1 MAKKKVNAPSSSSS
15 PPRPSQSK
23 KTVIYAAMAIIVVI
37 AIAIGLFMVNN
48 SGKNNNDLSNNK
60 LVESSRIAA
69 INKFENQFC
78 GNNTNPNS
86 NQYVTEYVL
95 PTRCEMPLGI
105 AVDSNTSKAW
115 YISTKNGMLGSYNIK
130 ENRFDQEHTIPIWK
144 SRQNPIDYSQVWTV
158 KVDPE
163 NNIWFTDEKQNSIW
177 RYNNLLKTFEFF
189 NIPGISESFGTTYPV
204 SLDFDSSGNIYF
216 VGIRSSSL
224 WFGNIKEM
232 KNGTSDGISEI
243 PIPLEGFAGI
253 DPDLISTGSLVVDE
267 NNNSVWLSM
276 LAFAKKG
283 IIFKY
288 DINSKTFE
296 VFNLPL
302 DLSSPVGIAL
312 ENNSNNTDLW
322 VTDHGTSIFYKL
334 DYSDRKITKF
344 VTSQASPRIFG
355 RNSTSEELATTT
367 TTIAPSAAYT
377 LPYWINKG
385 SNASIWFNEHTGNK
399 IAVFNPINM
408 TLIEY
413 WIPTQNA
420 LFGQCQPTNAK
431 NCGIANLLQFSI
443 GNNNEVWFSEWSENK
458 IGRVDTDKELPFS
471 VSSSEKEVT
480 IAKGKSA
487 EIKLNLKMTSS
498 SSSSDQTINMIKS
511 GIFTAT
517 GAFGKSTGSF
527 SEESFS
533 IAPGKSKQI
542 SFIFT
547 PSLDLK
553 SGEYTL
559 MVGAE
564 NNAISYL
571 KAIKINII

>member
-1 MAKKKVNAPSSSSS
+1 
-15 PPRPSQSK
+15 
-23 KTVIYAAMAIIVVI
+23 MAIIIVVVI
-37 AIAIGLFMVNN
+37 AIALYMDNN
-48 SGKNNNDLSNNK
+48 SGKNNNDLSSNK
-60 LVESSRIAA
+60 LAESSRIAA
-69 INKFENQFC
+69 IDKFENQFC
-78 GNNTNPNS
+78 GNNANPNS
-86 NQYVTEYVL
+86 NQYVSEYVL
-95 PTRCEMPLGI
+95 PSRCEMPLGI
-105 AVDSNTSKAW
+105 AVDNNASKVW
-115 YISTKNGMLGSYNIK
+115 YISTKNGVLGSYNIK

-144 SRQNPIDYSQVWTV
+144 SRQNPIDSSQVWTV
-158 KVDPE
+158 KVDRH

-177 RYNNLLKTFEFF
+177 KYNNLLKTFEFF

-216 VGIRSSSL
+216 VGIRSTSL
-224 WFGNIKEM
+224 WFGNITEM
-232 KNGTSDGISEI
+232 KNGTSDGISQI
-243 PIPLEGFAGI
+243 PIPLQGFAGI
-253 DPDLISTGSLVVDE
+253 DRDLISTGSLVVDE

-276 LAFAKKG
+276 LAFARKG
-283 IIFKY
+283 LIFKY

-296 VFNLPL
+296 VFNLPP
-302 DLSSPVGIAL
+302 DLRSPVGIAL
-312 ENNSNNTDLW
+312 ENKNNSDLW
-322 VTDHGTSIFYKL
+322 ITDHGTSIFYKL
-334 DYSDRKITKF
+334 NYSDRKITKF

-355 RNSTSEELATTT
+355 WNGTSEELGAS
-367 TTIAPSAAYT
+367 APSAAYT

-385 SNASIWFNEHTGNK
+385 SNGSIWFNEHTGNK
-399 IAVFNPINM
+399 IAVFNPVNM

-420 LFGQCQPTNAK
+420 LFGQCQPNNAK
-431 NCGIANLLQFSI
+431 NCGIANLLQFSV

-471 VSSSEKEVT
+471 ISSSEKEIT

-487 EIKLNLKMTSS
+487 EIKLNLKTTSS
-498 SSSSDQTINMIKS
+498 SSPSSDQTINMIKS
-511 GIFTAT
+511 GTFTAT
-517 GAFGKSTGSF
+517 GALGNSTGSF
-527 SEESFS
+527 SEELFS

-571 KAIKINII
+571 NAIKINII

>member
-1 MAKKKVNAPSSSSS
+1 LTKKKVNAPSSSS
-15 PPRPSQSK
+15 RPSKSK
-23 KTVIYAAMAIIVVI
+23 KNVIYAAMGIIVVI
-37 AIAIGLFMVNN
+37 AIAIGLFMDNN
-48 SGKNNNDLSNNK
+48 SGKNNNDDLSNNNNE
-60 LVESSRIAA
+60 LVENSRIAA
-69 INKFENQFC
+69 IDKFENQFC
-78 GNNTNPNS
+78 GNNSNPNS

-105 AVDSNTSKAW
+105 AVDNNASKVW
-115 YISTKNGMLGSYNIK
+115 YISTKNGTLGSYNIK
-130 ENRFDQEHTIPIWK
+130 ENRFDQERTIPIWK
-144 SRQNPIDYSQVWTV
+144 SRQNPIDSSQVWTV
-158 KVDPE
+158 KVDRE

-216 VGIRSSSL
+216 VGIRSTSL

-232 KNGTSDGISEI
+232 KNGTSDGISQI
-243 PIPLEGFAGI
+243 PIPLQGFAGI

-283 IIFKY
+283 LIFKY

-296 VFNLPL
+296 VFNLPP
-302 DLSSPVGIAL
+302 DLNSPVGIAL
-312 ENNSNNTDLW
+312 ENNNNNSDLW
-322 VTDHGTSIFYKL
+322 ITDHGTSIFYKL

-355 RNSTSEELATTT
+355 RNSTNEELAAA
-367 TTIAPSAAYT
+367 APSAAYT

-385 SNASIWFNEHTGNK
+385 SNGSIWFNEHTGNK
-399 IAVFNPINM
+399 IAVFNPVNM

-431 NCGIANLLQFSI
+431 NCGIANLLQFSV

-471 VSSSEKEVT
+471 VSSSEKDVT

-487 EIKLNLKMTSS
+487 EIKLNLNMTSS
-498 SSSSDQTINMIKS
+498 SSSGQTINMIKS
-511 GIFTAT
+511 GTFTAT
-517 GAFGKSTGSF
+517 GALGNSTGSF

-547 PSLDLK
+547 PSSDLK

>member
-1 MAKKKVNAPSSSSS
+1 
-15 PPRPSQSK
+15 
-23 KTVIYAAMAIIVVI
+23 MAIIIVVVI
-37 AIAIGLFMVNN
+37 AIALYMDNN
-48 SGKNNNDLSNNK
+48 SGKNNNDLSSNK
-60 LVESSRIAA
+60 LAESSRIAA
-69 INKFENQFC
+69 IDKFENQFC
-78 GNNTNPNS
+78 GNNANPNS
-86 NQYVTEYVL
+86 NQYVSEYVL
-95 PTRCEMPLGI
+95 PSRCEMPLGI
-105 AVDSNTSKAW
+105 AVDNNASKVW
-115 YISTKNGMLGSYNIK
+115 YISTKNGVLGSYNIK

-144 SRQNPIDYSQVWTV
+144 SRQNPIDSSQVWTV
-158 KVDPE
+158 KVDRQ

-177 RYNNLLKTFEFF
+177 KYNNLLKTFEFF

-216 VGIRSSSL
+216 VGIRSTSL
-224 WFGNIKEM
+224 WFGNVTEM
-232 KNGTSDGISEI
+232 KNGTSDGISQI
-243 PIPLEGFAGI
+243 PIPLQGFAGI
-253 DPDLISTGSLVVDE
+253 DRDLISTGSLVVDE

-276 LAFAKKG
+276 LAFARKG
-283 IIFKY
+283 LIFKY

-296 VFNLPL
+296 VFNLPP
-302 DLSSPVGIAL
+302 DLRSPVGIAL
-312 ENNSNNTDLW
+312 ENNNNSDLW
-322 VTDHGTSIFYKL
+322 ITDHGTSIFYKL
-334 DYSDRKITKF
+334 NYSDRKITKF

-355 RNSTSEELATTT
+355 WNGTSEELGAS
-367 TTIAPSAAYT
+367 APSAAYT

-385 SNASIWFNEHTGNK
+385 SNGSIWFNEHTGNK

-408 TLIEY
+408 TLVEY

-420 LFGQCQPTNAK
+420 LFGQCQPNNAK
-431 NCGIANLLQFSI
+431 NCGIANLLQFSV

-471 VSSSEKEVT
+471 ISSSEKEIT

-487 EIKLNLKMTSS
+487 EIKLNLKTTSS
-498 SSSSDQTINMIKS
+498 SPSSDQTINMIKS
-511 GIFTAT
+511 GTFTAT
-517 GAFGKSTGSF
+517 GALGNSTGSF
-527 SEESFS
+527 SEELFS

-547 PSLDLK
+547 PSSDLK

-571 KAIKINII
+571 NAIKMNII

>member
-1 MAKKKVNAPSSSSS
+1 LTKKKVNTPSSSS
-15 PPRPSQSK
+15 RPSKSK
-23 KTVIYAAMAIIVVI
+23 KNVIYAAMGIIVVI
-37 AIAIGLFMVNN
+37 AIAIGLFMDNN
-48 SGKNNNDLSNNK
+48 SGKNNNDDLSNNNNE

-69 INKFENQFC
+69 IDKFENQFC
-78 GNNTNPNS
+78 GNNSNPNS

-105 AVDSNTSKAW
+105 AVDNNASKVW
-115 YISTKNGMLGSYNIK
+115 YISTKNGTLGSYNIK
-130 ENRFDQEHTIPIWK
+130 ENRFDQERTIPIWK
-144 SRQNPIDYSQVWTV
+144 SRQNPIDSSQVWTV
-158 KVDPE
+158 KVDRE

-216 VGIRSSSL
+216 VGIRSTSL

-232 KNGTSDGISEI
+232 KNGTSDGISQI
-243 PIPLEGFAGI
+243 PIPLQGFAGI

-283 IIFKY
+283 LIFKY

-296 VFNLPL
+296 VFNLPP
-302 DLSSPVGIAL
+302 DLTSPVGIAL
-312 ENNSNNTDLW
+312 ENNNNSDLW
-322 VTDHGTSIFYKL
+322 ITDHGTSIFYKL

-355 RNSTSEELATTT
+355 RNSTNEELAAA
-367 TTIAPSAAYT
+367 APSAAYT

-385 SNASIWFNEHTGNK
+385 SNGSIWFNEHTGNK
-399 IAVFNPINM
+399 IAVFNPVNM

-431 NCGIANLLQFSI
+431 NCGIANLLQFSV

-471 VSSSEKEVT
+471 VSSSEKDVT

-487 EIKLNLKMTSS
+487 EIKLNLNMTSS
-498 SSSSDQTINMIKS
+498 SSSSGQTINMIKS
-511 GIFTAT
+511 GTFTAT
-517 GAFGKSTGSF
+517 GALGNSTGSF

-547 PSLDLK
+547 PSSDLK

>member
-1 MAKKKVNAPSSSSS
+1 
-15 PPRPSQSK
+15 
-23 KTVIYAAMAIIVVI
+23 MAIIIVVVI
-37 AIAIGLFMVNN
+37 AIALYMDNN
-48 SGKNNNDLSNNK
+48 SGKNNNDLSSNK
-60 LVESSRIAA
+60 LAESSRIAA
-69 INKFENQFC
+69 IDKFENQFC
-78 GNNTNPNS
+78 GNNANPNS
-86 NQYVTEYVL
+86 NQYVSEYVL
-95 PTRCEMPLGI
+95 PSRCEMPLGI
-105 AVDSNTSKAW
+105 AVDNNASKVW
-115 YISTKNGMLGSYNIK
+115 YISTKNGVLGSYNIK

-144 SRQNPIDYSQVWTV
+144 SRQNPIDSSQVWTV
-158 KVDPE
+158 KVDRH

-177 RYNNLLKTFEFF
+177 KYNNLLKTFEFF

-216 VGIRSSSL
+216 VGIRSTSL
-224 WFGNIKEM
+224 WFGNITEM
-232 KNGTSDGISEI
+232 KNGTSDGISQI
-243 PIPLEGFAGI
+243 PIPLQGFAGI
-253 DPDLISTGSLVVDE
+253 DRDLISTGSLVVDE

-276 LAFAKKG
+276 LAFARKG
-283 IIFKY
+283 LIFKY

-296 VFNLPL
+296 VFNLPP
-302 DLSSPVGIAL
+302 DLRSPVGIAL
-312 ENNSNNTDLW
+312 ENKNNSDLW
-322 VTDHGTSIFYKL
+322 ITDHGTSIFYKL
-334 DYSDRKITKF
+334 NYSDRKITKF

-355 RNSTSEELATTT
+355 WNGTSEQLGAS
-367 TTIAPSAAYT
+367 APSAAYT

-385 SNASIWFNEHTGNK
+385 SNGSIWFNEHTGNK
-399 IAVFNPINM
+399 IAVFNPVNM

-420 LFGQCQPTNAK
+420 LFGQCQPNNAK
-431 NCGIANLLQFSI
+431 NCGIANLLQFSV

-471 VSSSEKEVT
+471 ISSSEKEIT

-487 EIKLNLKMTSS
+487 EIKLNLKTTSS
-498 SSSSDQTINMIKS
+498 SSPSSDQTINMIKS
-511 GIFTAT
+511 GTFTAT
-517 GAFGKSTGSF
+517 GALGNSTGSF
-527 SEESFS
+527 SEELFS

-571 KAIKINII
+571 NAIKINII

>member
-1 MAKKKVNAPSSSSS
+1 MG
-15 PPRPSQSK
+15 
-23 KTVIYAAMAIIVVI
+23 IIVVVAL
-37 AIAIGLFMVNN
+37 AIVLFMDNN
-48 SGKNNNDLSNNK
+48 SGNNNNDLSNNK

-69 INKFENQFC
+69 IDKFENQFC
-78 GNNTNPNS
+78 GNNANPNS
-86 NQYVTEYVL
+86 NQYVSEHVL
-95 PTRCEMPLGI
+95 PSRCEMPLGI
-105 AVDSNTSKAW
+105 AVDNNASKVW

-144 SRQNPIDYSQVWTV
+144 SRQNPIDSSQVWTV
-158 KVDPE
+158 KMDRQK
-163 NNIWFTDEKQNSIW
+163 NIWFTDEKQNSIW

-216 VGIRSSSL
+216 VGIRSTSL
-224 WFGNIKEM
+224 WFGNITEM
-232 KNGTSDGISEI
+232 KNGTSDGISQI
-243 PIPLEGFAGI
+243 PIPLQGFAGI

-276 LAFAKKG
+276 LAFARKG
-283 IIFKY
+283 LIFKY

-296 VFNLPL
+296 VFNLPP
-302 DLSSPVGIAL
+302 DLRSPVGITL
-312 ENNSNNTDLW
+312 ENNNNSDVW
-322 VTDHGTSIFYKL
+322 ITDHGTSIFYKL
-334 DYSDRKITKF
+334 NYSDRKIIKF

-355 RNSTSEELATTT
+355 SNGTSEELGAS
-367 TTIAPSAAYT
+367 APSAAYT

-385 SNASIWFNEHTGNK
+385 SNGSIWFNEHTGNK
-399 IAVFNPINM
+399 IAVFNPVNM

-420 LFGQCQPTNAK
+420 LFGQCQPTNSK
-431 NCGIANLLQFSI
+431 NCGIANILQFSV

-458 IGRVDTDKELPFS
+458 IGRVDTNKELPFS
-471 VSSSEKEVT
+471 ISSSEKEIT

-487 EIKLNLKMTSS
+487 EIKLNLKTTSS
-498 SSSSDQTINMIKS
+498 SPSSDQTIKMIKS
-511 GIFTAT
+511 GTFTAT
-517 GAFGKSTGSF
+517 GALGNSTGSF
-527 SEESFS
+527 SEEFFS

-571 KAIKINII
+571 NAIKINII

>member
-1 MAKKKVNAPSSSSS
+1 LTKKKVNAPSSYS
-15 PPRPSQSK
+15 RPSRSKK
-23 KTVIYAAMAIIVVI
+23 KTVIYAAIGIIAVI
-37 AIAIGLFMVNN
+37 AVAIGLFMDNN
-48 SGKNNNDLSNNK
+48 SGKNNNDLSPNK

-69 INKFENQFC
+69 IDKFETQFC

-105 AVDSNTSKAW
+105 AVDNNATKVW
-115 YISTKNGMLGSYNIK
+115 YISTKNGRLGSYNIK

-144 SRQNPIDYSQVWTV
+144 SRQNPIDSSQVWTV
-158 KVDPE
+158 KVDRE

-216 VGIRSSSL
+216 VGIRSTSL
-224 WFGNIKEM
+224 WFGNITEM
-232 KNGTSDGISEI
+232 KNGTSDGISQI
-243 PIPLEGFAGI
+243 PIPLQGFGDI
-253 DPDLISTGSLVVDE
+253 DPDLISTGSLIVDK
-267 NNNSVWLSM
+267 NSNSIWLSM

-283 IIFKY
+283 QIFKY
-288 DINSKTFE
+288 DINTKTFE
-296 VFNLPL
+296 IFNLPP

-312 ENNSNNTDLW
+312 DNNNSDLW
-322 VTDHGTSIFYKL
+322 ITDHGTSIFFKL

-355 RNSTSEELATTT
+355 RNSTSEELSAAA
-367 TTIAPSAAYT
+367 APSAAAYT
-377 LPYWINKG
+377 LPYWINEG
-385 SNASIWFNEHTGNK
+385 SNGSIWFNEHTGNK
-399 IAVFNPINM
+399 IAVFDPVNM

-431 NCGIANLLQFSI
+431 NCGIANLLQFAV
-443 GNNNEVWFSEWSENK
+443 GNNNDVWFSEWSENK
-458 IGRVDTDKELPFS
+458 IGRVDTYKDLPFS
-471 VSSSEKEVT
+471 VSSSEKDVT

-487 EIKLNLKMTSS
+487 EIKLNLNATSS
-498 SSSSDQTINMIKS
+498 SSSGQIINMIKS
-511 GIFTAT
+511 GTFTAT
-517 GAFGKSTGSF
+517 GGLGNSTGSF

-547 PSLDLK
+547 PSSDLK

>member
-1 MAKKKVNAPSSSSS
+1 MV
-15 PPRPSQSK
+15 
-23 KTVIYAAMAIIVVI
+23 
-37 AIAIGLFMVNN
+37 AIAIGLFMDNN

-60 LVESSRIAA
+60 LAESSRIAA
-69 INKFENQFC
+69 IDKFENQFC
-78 GNNTNPNS
+78 GNNANPNS
-86 NQYVTEYVL
+86 NQYVSEYVL
-95 PTRCEMPLGI
+95 PSRCEMPLGI
-105 AVDSNTSKAW
+105 AVDNNASKVW
-115 YISTKNGMLGSYNIK
+115 YISTKNGVLGSYNIK

-144 SRQNPIDYSQVWTV
+144 SRQNPIDSSQVWTV
-158 KVDPE
+158 KVDRQ

-204 SLDFDSSGNIYF
+204 SLDFDSLGNIYF
-216 VGIRSSSL
+216 VGIRSTSL
-224 WFGNIKEM
+224 WFGNITEM
-232 KNGTSDGISEI
+232 KNGTSDGISQI
-243 PIPLEGFAGI
+243 PIPLQGFAGI
-253 DPDLISTGSLVVDE
+253 DRDLISTGSLVVDE

-276 LAFAKKG
+276 LAFARKG
-283 IIFKY
+283 LIFKY

-296 VFNLPL
+296 VFNLPP
-302 DLSSPVGIAL
+302 DLRSPVGITL
-312 ENNSNNTDLW
+312 ENNNNSDLW
-322 VTDHGTSIFYKL
+322 ITDHGTTIFYKL
-334 DYSDRKITKF
+334 NYSDRKITKF

-355 RNSTSEELATTT
+355 WNGTSEELGAS
-367 TTIAPSAAYT
+367 APSAAYT

-385 SNASIWFNEHTGNK
+385 SNGSIWFNEHTGNK
-399 IAVFNPINM
+399 IAVFNPVNM

-420 LFGQCQPTNAK
+420 LFGQCQPANAK
-431 NCGIANLLQFSI
+431 NCGIANLLQFSV

-458 IGRVDTDKELPFS
+458 IGRVDTDKELLPFS
-471 VSSSEKEVT
+471 ISSSEKEIT

-487 EIKLNLKMTSS
+487 EIKLNLKTTSS
-498 SSSSDQTINMIKS
+498 SPSSDQTINMIKS
-511 GIFTAT
+511 GTFTAT
-517 GAFGKSTGSF
+517 GALGNSTGSF
-527 SEESFS
+527 SEELFS

-547 PSLDLK
+547 PSTDLK

-571 KAIKINII
+571 NAIKINII

>member
-1 MAKKKVNAPSSSSS
+1 LTKKKNKAPSSSSS
-15 PPRPSQSK
+15 HSRPLQSK
-23 KTVIYAAMAIIVVI
+23 KTIIYAAIGIIVVV
-37 AIAIGLFMVNN
+37 AIAIGLFMDNN

-60 LVESSRIAA
+60 LAESSRIAA
-69 INKFENQFC
+69 IDKFENQFC
-78 GNNTNPNS
+78 GNNANPNS
-86 NQYVTEYVL
+86 NQYVSEYVL
-95 PTRCEMPLGI
+95 PSRCEMPLGI
-105 AVDSNTSKAW
+105 AVDNNASKVW
-115 YISTKNGMLGSYNIK
+115 YISTKNGVLGSYNIK

-144 SRQNPIDYSQVWTV
+144 SRQNPIDSSQVWTV
-158 KVDPE
+158 KVDRQ

-216 VGIRSSSL
+216 VGIRSTSL
-224 WFGNIKEM
+224 WFGNITEM
-232 KNGTSDGISEI
+232 KNGTSDGISQI
-243 PIPLEGFAGI
+243 PIPLQGFAGI
-253 DPDLISTGSLVVDE
+253 DRDLISTGSLVVDE

-276 LAFAKKG
+276 LAFARKG
-283 IIFKY
+283 LIFKY

-296 VFNLPL
+296 VFNLPP
-302 DLSSPVGIAL
+302 DLRSPVGITL
-312 ENNSNNTDLW
+312 ENNNNSDLW
-322 VTDHGTSIFYKL
+322 ITDHGTSIFYKL
-334 DYSDRKITKF
+334 NYSDRKITKF

-355 RNSTSEELATTT
+355 WNGTSEELGAS
-367 TTIAPSAAYT
+367 APSAAYT

-385 SNASIWFNEHTGNK
+385 SNGSIWFNEHTGNK
-399 IAVFNPINM
+399 IAVFNPVNM

-420 LFGQCQPTNAK
+420 LFGQCQPANAK
-431 NCGIANLLQFSI
+431 NCGIANLLQFSV

-471 VSSSEKEVT
+471 ISSSEKEIT

-487 EIKLNLKMTSS
+487 EIKLNLKTTSS
-498 SSSSDQTINMIKS
+498 SPSSDQTINMIKS
-511 GIFTAT
+511 GTFTAT
-517 GAFGKSTGSF
+517 GALGNSTGSF
-527 SEESFS
+527 SEELFS

-547 PSLDLK
+547 PSTDLK

-571 KAIKINII
+571 NAIKINII

>member
-1 MAKKKVNAPSSSSS
+1 MVAL
-15 PPRPSQSK
+15 
-23 KTVIYAAMAIIVVI
+23 
-37 AIAIGLFMVNN
+37 AIGLFMDNN
-48 SGKNNNDLSNNK
+48 SGNNNNNDLSNNK
-60 LVESSRIAA
+60 LAESSRIAA
-69 INKFENQFC
+69 IDKFENQFC
-78 GNNTNPNS
+78 GNNANPNS
-86 NQYVTEYVL
+86 NQYVSEYVL
-95 PTRCEMPLGI
+95 PSRCEMPLGI
-105 AVDSNTSKAW
+105 AVDNNAGKVW
-115 YISTKNGMLGSYNIK
+115 YISTKNGTLGSYNIK
-130 ENRFDQEHTIPIWK
+130 QNRFDQERTIPIWK
-144 SRQNPIDYSQVWTV
+144 SRQNPIDSSQVWTV
-158 KVDPE
+158 KVDRE

-216 VGIRSSSL
+216 VGIRSTSL

-232 KNGTSDGISEI
+232 KNGTSDGISQI
-243 PIPLEGFAGI
+243 PIPLQGFAGI

-267 NNNSVWLSM
+267 DNNSVWLSM

-283 IIFKY
+283 LIFKY

-296 VFNLPL
+296 VFNLPP
-302 DLSSPVGIAL
+302 DLNSPVGIAL
-312 ENNSNNTDLW
+312 ENNNNSDLW
-322 VTDHGTSIFYKL
+322 ITDHGTSIFYKL

-355 RNSTSEELATTT
+355 RNSTNEELAAA
-367 TTIAPSAAYT
+367 APSGAYT

-385 SNASIWFNEHTGNK
+385 SNGSIWFNEHTGNK
-399 IAVFNPINM
+399 IAVFNPVNM

-431 NCGIANLLQFSI
+431 NCGIANLLQFSV

-471 VSSSEKEVT
+471 VSSSEKDVT

-487 EIKLNLKMTSS
+487 EIELNLNMTSS
-498 SSSSDQTINMIKS
+498 SSSGQTINMIKS
-511 GIFTAT
+511 GTFTAT
-517 GAFGKSTGSF
+517 GGLGNSTGSF

-547 PSLDLK
+547 PSSDLK